1 MTEFLDSKRIQPTP
15 FVDALSDRYLSY
27 ALSTITSR
35 SLPDVR
41 DGLKPVHRRL
51 LYAMRL
57 LRLSPNA
64 GFKKCARV
72 VGDVIG
78 KYHPHGEVAVYDALV
93 RLAQDFSVRY
103 PLVEGQGNFGNID
116 GDNAAAMRYTEARL
130 TDIAEA
136 ILQDIDEDTVDF
148 RGTYDGEDREPLVLP
163 AAFPNLLANGA
174 NGVAVGMATSIPPH
188 NAVELIDGLIYLL
201 RKPNSSIEEL
211 LKFVPGPDFPTGGTI
226 VEPKETITESYE
238 TGRGSFRLRAKWRKE
253 TLTRA
258 QYQIVV
264 TELPYQVQKARLI
277 EKIADLIEGKKLP
290 WLADVV
296 DESTDDVRLILVPRA
311 RNIDAELFMQA
322 VFQHTDLEVKI
333 SLNLNVLDKDNIPR
347 VMSLKEALRAFLEH
361 RLSVLN
367 RRTEYRKNK
376 IETRLEILNGYL
388 IVYVHLDELIKI
400 IRESDKPEKVIQKR
414 WKLTDIQVQSIL
426 AMRLRQLKKLEQI
439 EIKEEHDS
447 LSHELRKLIQL
458 LKSKIRQ
465 KTLVESELK
474 KLKKRLESTD
484 ISQRKTKFETLRPQ
498 GSLSAL
504 EIVSEKEPVTIVI
517 SEKGWIR
524 SIKNHLDSLDN
535 LKFKEGDGCRFV
547 LHGYTN
553 DRLVMLGS
561 NGRFY
566 TLLCEALPSGRGF
579 GEPVRLMVD
588 LGNEN
593 DFVSMH
599 VFRPG
604 GTVLVAGSDGRGFVV
619 KEDDLVAQTR
629 AGKQILNVPK
639 GVVAVACCP
648 VVGDTVA
655 SIGENHKLLLFG
667 LEQVPS
673 MNRGRGVIFQR
684 FRDGLLS
691 DVKTFQLSEGLTWRS
706 GERSRTYTELLPWTG
721 KRGQNGRLAPR
732 GFPKSNKFGVY

>member
-1 MTEFLDSKRIQPTP
+1 M
-15 FVDALSDRYLSY
+15 
-27 ALSTITSR
+27 
-35 SLPDVR
+35 
-41 DGLKPVHRRL
+41 
-51 LYAMRL
+51 
-57 LRLSPNA
+57 
-64 GFKKCARV
+64 
-72 VGDVIG
+72 
-78 KYHPHGEVAVYDALV
+78 
-93 RLAQDFSVRY
+93 
-103 PLVEGQGNFGNID
+103 
-116 GDNAAAMRYTEARL
+116 
-130 TDIAEA
+130 
-136 ILQDIDEDTVDF
+136 
-148 RGTYDGEDREPLVLP
+148 
-163 AAFPNLLANGA
+163 
-174 NGVAVGMATSIPPH
+174 
-188 NAVELIDGLIYLL
+188 
-201 RKPNSSIEEL
+201 
-211 LKFVPGPDFPTGGTI
+211 
-226 VEPKETITESYE
+226 
-238 TGRGSFRLRAKWRKE
+238 
-253 TLTRA
+253 
-258 QYQIVV
+258 
-264 TELPYQVQKARLI
+264 
-277 EKIADLIEGKKLP
+277 
-290 WLADVV
+290 
-296 DESTDDVRLILVPRA
+296 
-311 RNIDAELFMQA
+311 
-322 VFQHTDLEVKI
+322 
-333 SLNLNVLDKDNIPR
+333 
-347 VMSLKEALRAFLEH
+347 
-361 RLSVLN
+361 
-367 RRTEYRKNK
+367 
-376 IETRLEILNGYL
+376 
-388 IVYVHLDELIKI
+388 
-400 IRESDKPEKVIQKR
+400 
-414 WKLTDIQVQSIL
+414 
-426 AMRLRQLKKLEQI
+426 
-439 EIKEEHDS
+439 
-447 LSHELRKLIQL
+447 
-458 LKSKIRQ
+458 
-465 KTLVESELK
+465 
-474 KLKKRLESTD
+474 
-484 ISQRKTKFETLRPQ
+484 
-498 GSLSAL
+498 
-504 EIVSEKEPVTIVI
+504 TIVI